1 MFSKLWDART
11 GRILFTAL
19 TFLLVLAFLYGARE
33 TITLYLFAI
42 FFAYLVDPVVFRLQ
56 KPLRGRGIAILAFY
70 ILFLGVLV
78 GLGFLLGPRVAEEGR
93 SLIRS
98 LPTLLDRMASGQ
110 FVVALA
116 HNEGWDQ
123 ASQHH
128 IQQFFMNH
136 RNEILNYAE
145 GIAGGLRAPLYH
157 IWWLILIPILSIF
170 FLTTGSHIVEGIV
183 NLRRDGHESTEL
195 KRTIADIHS
204 MLGKYIRAQLILACL
219 TAIAFTLVLWLM
231 RVPYS
236 FGVEPTG
243 RNMRVHSSCRPC
255 CCLYS
260 RLRNCRHLRLQP
272 HGVALFIS
280 WILESDS
287 GLRERSAHHGKVGPD
302 ISVSRDLLCACRWR
316 DCGSAR
322 CNGRGPPSRHP
333 AYCLAGSR
341 ERLAGNTFCM
351 TAALPQHPAGDL
363 MLKGFRR
370 LRPEPLRA
378 ASQCVRCDDFPFCLR
393 AS

>member
-42 FFAYLVDPVVFRLQ
+42 FFAYLVDPIVSRLQ
-56 KPLRGRGIAILAFY
+56 KPLRGRGITILVFY

-110 FVVALA
+110 FVVDLA

-157 IWWLILIPILSIF
+157 VWWLILIPILSIF

-183 NLRRDGHESTEL
+183 NLCRDGQESTEL

-204 MLGKYIRAQLILACL
+204 MLGNYIRAQLILACL

-236 FGVEPTG
+236 FVLSPLAGICE
-243 RNMRVHSSCRPC
+243 
-255 CCLYS
+255 
-260 RLRNCRHLRLQP
+260 
-272 HGVALFIS
+272 FIPV
-280 WILESDS
+280 
-287 GLRERSAHHGKVGPD
+287 VGPAVACIAVFGIAGIAGYNHLVWLFLFLGSWRVIQD
-302 ISVSRDLLCACRWR
+302 YVNAPRIMGKSVQISPLAEIFCV
-316 DCGSAR
+316 
-322 CNGRGPPSRHP
+322 
-333 AYCLAGSR
+333 LAGG
-341 ERLAGNTFCM
+341 EIAGVPGAMVAVPLLAILHIVWQARG
-351 TAALPQHPAGDL
+351 
-363 MLKGFRR
+363 KGS
-370 LRPEPLRA
+370 PETHSA
-378 ASQCVRCDDFPFCLR
+378 
-393 AS
+393 